1 LTRKPRLLI
10 TGAGGFLG
18 HALCEAAANDWDIL
32 AAYHTKPPE
41 VSAVI
46 QMQMDLTDTA
56 AVNRCF
62 ADYRPEAVIHAAA
75 MSGPNECQTDPE
87 GSFAVNVTAG
97 NTIAARCDDLD
108 IPLLY
113 TSTDLVFDGARAPYR
128 ESDTVKPVCIYGQ
141 HKAVAERLIRN
152 RYPAATICRLPL
164 MVGYAPAGRRG
175 VLGEL
180 IDAFRN
186 FRAPHLF
193 VDEFRTPVDT
203 RRIAAGLLYMLS
215 RPGLLVHLGGAQRIS
230 RYNLGRKVARMMG
243 VPDAAIHAV
252 RLGDLV
258 MPAHRAPDVSLDS
271 TLARRDGFD
280 PGDLDNDLQDAVD
293 RYLQS

>member
-1 LTRKPRLLI
+1 MTRKPRLLI

-32 AAYHTKPPE
+32 AAYYTKPPE
-41 VSAVI
+41 VSVADHV
-46 QMQMDLTDTA
+46 QVDLTDTA
-56 AVNRCF
+56 AVSQCF

-75 MSGPNECQTDPE
+75 LSGPNECQTDPE

-113 TSTDLVFDGARAPYR
+113 TSTDLVFDGKQAPYG
-128 ESDTVKPVCIYGQ
+128 EADAVKPVCIYGQ

-164 MVGYAPAGRRG
+164 MFGYAPPGRRG

-180 IDAFRN
+180 VDALQNDRE
-186 FRAPHLF
+186 PHLF

-203 RRIAAGLLYMLS
+203 RRIAAGLLQLIS
-215 RPGLLVHLGGAQRIS
+215 RPGLLLHLGGNQRIS
-230 RYNLGRKVARMMG
+230 RYNFGHKVARMMG
-243 VPDAAIHAV
+243 CPDAAIRAV

-271 TLARRDGFD
+271 TLARRAGFD
-280 PGDLDNDLQDAVD
+280 PGDLDSDLQDAVN